1 MYPWGFW
8 RGRARQNNWGIKIRS
23 CLVQLSWQEA
33 VEKHLP
39 SPSAGY
45 KAGCE
50 AALCCDF
57 LLHFFSVSSGNNIR
71 NFLKL
76 LSFSSN
82 SGCAEYSLEMV
93 ILQSISRSVISSVQN
108 EFMKGTSKLTV
119 TFCNQ
124 KSVAKCTVQYKL
136 VNENIARN
144 KKGIF

>member
-1 MYPWGFW
+1 M
-8 RGRARQNNWGIKIRS
+8 
-23 CLVQLSWQEA
+23 
-33 VEKHLP
+33 EKHLP

-57 LLHFFSVSSGNNIR
+57 LLHFFSVSSCNNIR